1 MQRSIDSEIPI
12 RVVITDDHSLFADG
26 LEQIINQISGFRVV
40 AKVNNGRELLQ
51 ILNGMQPDLI
61 LLDINMPEMDGLES
75 AMMIKRKFNKLKII
89 FVSTHFEAGYK
100 NFIRENNIEGFIAK
114 NITAVELKEVLKQV
128 MSGIKVLVTPT
139 ELQSNIRQA
148 PETDFMKMH
157 KLTKTEIEII
167 QLIAEGYSTKLI
179 ADKRGLSHLTVESH
193 RKNIFRKL
201 HAKNMAD
208 VVAFAVVQGIYK
220 K

>member
-128 MSGIKVLVTPT
+128 MSGIKVLVAPT

-167 QLIAEGYSTKLI
+167 QLI